1 MQQDI
6 QELRN
11 LPLEDL
17 ITAPLNAV
25 IKAQNNAAMT
35 TVAFIES
42 VGLIAKGSNNGFL
55 DNDDPDAQAEYDVRM
70 AKMKVEKTTANG
82 TESVD
87 VEFPFVSMFNV
98 PTFEINNLEWEFNA
112 KLKSVQSF
120 SAALTTSASIKT
132 ETTGKGQFNLNKLVK
147 LDTSMKV
154 ETAFKTDFEMR
165 YKADREQEYNLKIK
179 VNASAAPPPK
189 GLAKLLDII
198 EKVAASEPQ
207 ASGN

>member
-1 MQQDI
+1 M
-6 QELRN
+6 RN

-17 ITAPLNAV
+17 ITAPINAV

-42 VGLIAKGSNNGFL
+42 VGLIAKGSDNGFL
-55 DNDDPDAQAEYDVRM
+55 DNDDPNKQAEYDVRM
-70 AKMKVEKTTANG
+70 AKMKVQKTTPTG
-82 TESVD
+82 VESVD

-98 PTFEINNLEWEFNA
+98 PTFEINSLEWDFNVR
-112 KLKSVQSF
+112 LKSVQAF

-132 ETTGKGQFNLNKLVK
+132 ETTAKGQFNLKKMVK
-147 LDTSMKV
+147 FDTSMKV

-189 GLAKLLDII
+189 GLTKLLDII
-198 EKVAASEPQ
+198 EKVAASDPQ
-207 ASGN
+207 PSGN